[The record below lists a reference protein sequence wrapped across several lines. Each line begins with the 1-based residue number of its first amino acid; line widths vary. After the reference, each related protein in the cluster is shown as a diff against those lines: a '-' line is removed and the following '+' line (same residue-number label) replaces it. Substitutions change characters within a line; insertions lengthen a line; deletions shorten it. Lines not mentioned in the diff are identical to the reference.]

1 MPIKRREADVNTVL
15 GARTRI
21 GVYSHLYEPNTPN
34 INTSH
39 ASFNSVNPLTCP
51 LNTKLLMGQFKG
63 ILKKFYC
70 WVLIF
75 LSFTMAMF
83 FKEVGNIISIDFS
96 ISSFLGWY
104 VLITLMINE
113 FRSILENLIEIGCP
127 VPKIL
132 ITGLEIA
139 NNKVQPNDS
148 QSFPTEKSNPK

>member
-1 MPIKRREADVNTVL
+1 MNYSVFRHMTVVFFSILNTLFEANWNLLLIYLILNIIDTITGYIK
-15 GARTRI
+15 ARVTKK
-21 GVYSHLYEPNTPN
+21 E
-34 INTSH
+34 
-39 ASFNSVNPLTCP
+39 NSVT
-51 LNTKLLMGQFKG
+51 GFKG

-83 FKEVGNIISIDFS
+83 FKEVGYIISIDFS

-148 QSFPTEKSNPK
+148 QSFPTEKSNPKK

>member
-1 MPIKRREADVNTVL
+1 MNYSVFRHMTVVFFSILNTLFEANWNLLLIYLILNIIDTITGYIK
-15 GARTRI
+15 ARVTKK
-21 GVYSHLYEPNTPN
+21 E
-34 INTSH
+34 
-39 ASFNSVNPLTCP
+39 NSVA
-51 LNTKLLMGQFKG
+51 GFKG

-127 VPKIL
+127 VPEIL

>member
-1 MPIKRREADVNTVL
+1 MNYSVFRHMTVVFFSILNTLFEANWKLLLIYLILNIIDTITGYIK
-15 GARTRI
+15 ARVTKK
-21 GVYSHLYEPNTPN
+21 E
-34 INTSH
+34 
-39 ASFNSVNPLTCP
+39 NSVA
-51 LNTKLLMGQFKG
+51 GFKG